1 MKKLIIFDLDG
12 TLLNTIGDLAA
23 SVNYAL
29 KNCGFPTH
37 ETDAYRF
44 MVGNGINNLLE
55 RALPENDR
63 SAINLQEI
71 RAHFMQYYTAH
82 SSDLTAPYPG
92 IMKLLLKLQALNIPM
107 AVASNKY
114 QQGTEALVKHYF
126 PEIKFAAIFGQREGV
141 AVKPDPTIV
150 EDILAI
156 TKTDK
161 ANVLYVGDSGVDMQ
175 TANNAKV
182 DVAGVSWG
190 FRPVS
195 ELETYSPN
203 YIIDEPS
210 EVLRIIGC

>member
-12 TLLNTIGDLAA
+12 TLLNTIGDIAA
-23 SVNYAL
+23 SANYAL
-29 KNCGFPTH
+29 KNCGFPPH

-44 MVGNGINNLLE
+44 MVGNGINDLLE

-63 SAINLQEI
+63 TAKNVQNI
-71 RAHFMQYYTAH
+71 RAQFMQYYTVH

-92 IMKLLLKLQALNIPM
+92 ITDLLLKLQALNIPM

-126 PEIKFAAIFGQREGV
+126 PEINFAAVLGQREDV

-150 EDILAI
+150 ENILAI
-156 TKTDK
+156 NKTDK
-161 ANVLYVGDSGVDMQ
+161 ADVLYVGDSGVDMQ

-195 ELETYSPN
+195 ELETYSPT
-203 YIIDEPS
+203 YIIDQPS
-210 EVLRIIGC
+210 EVLRLI